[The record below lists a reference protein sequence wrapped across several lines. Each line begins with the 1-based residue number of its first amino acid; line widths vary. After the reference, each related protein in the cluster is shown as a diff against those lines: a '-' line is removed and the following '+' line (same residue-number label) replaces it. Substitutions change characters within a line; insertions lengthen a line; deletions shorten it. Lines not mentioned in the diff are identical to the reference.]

1 MSNQPPPPL
10 IGPGQQG
17 FNSTLN
23 NQPKMQ
29 LANENP
35 ASPSLD
41 AKYAPPIIAPPNN
54 MRVPA
59 SIKNLQV
66 VPVPNFQNNPIMPGQ
81 QFSTPSNF
89 QNIPKPG
96 PNMNFPVPPS
106 YVNPNV

>member
-1 MSNQPPPPL
+1 MSNQPPPL
-10 IGPGQQG
+10 IGSGQQG
-17 FNSTLN
+17 FNSSLN
-23 NQPKMQ
+23 NQSKMQ
-29 LANENP
+29 LPNENP

-96 PNMNFPVPPS
+96 SNMNIPVPSS